1 MDMVNKAFLEIFLE
15 GDANGRGF
23 QYPIP
28 TYSITKDFDWS
39 ETENNKLLFDLTA
52 KYGTPYFSN
61 YINSSMNPSDCR
73 SMCPLTSDT
82 EILVK
87 NSRDGIVVR
96 KIGTLYDGYNLKKTN
111 YLFWNGHKWVSG
123 HPVQMPMTPVFKIV
137 LSNGTTVK
145 MGENHLQ
152 PTKDRGTLK
161 ASDLEVGDWLPFNK
175 TPIETERLG
184 DSDLGFAIGAYA
196 GDGSHDEGAVVY
208 SLNVDVDQDTVSR
221 LTAFWNRVGYP
232 VKTTVSEKVEYVRVD
247 KNPFAI
253 VSEYIDGDALTKKL
267 SNRCFNASN
276 EFKEGFISGLRA
288 SDGSKEKKRIYTSS
302 ETMKNDVMKLLASMG
317 HKALSNYVDNRE
329 SRLSDKPNYRI
340 DFPDRERYG
349 ELFDQDD
356 SYNYYKIVSIEKT
369 NDASSDFLYCLEID
383 SDDHVFALASG
394 LMTHNC
400 RLRLDLRELR
410 KRNGGFFGA
419 GESTGSIGVVTI
431 NMPRIGYLAADKD
444 DFYARLDHMMDIA
457 ARSLEIKRKTITD
470 LYNRG
475 LYPYTKRYLGETAFK
490 NHFSTIG
497 LVGMNEA
504 CLNAKWLKDD
514 LTHKDAQ
521 DFTVEVLN
529 HMRNRLSDYQVQYP
543 STLFNLEATPAEST
557 CVSGDTN
564 VWTDKGRMTV
574 NDIIADKNKNI
585 GIMSFNAETNSVEF
599 KKLVDCWKTKK
610 DAEVM
615 KITFSNGD
623 SVKVTP
629 NHKMAKRFVTGCGPS
644 RKCWIDYV
652 EAGSLK
658 VGDRLFACHVYTKNS
673 KAYGE
678 TYRNVECVLGKN
690 KGSFPMH
697 RLLAEYYYG
706 KIPDGFVVHHKDF
719 DKTNNAK
726 DNLEIMS
733 DADHRRLHEHD
744 EGRNFVRC
752 VDGSAN
758 PFFGKHHTEKSK
770 ELISET
776 KRETK
781 DEWYPK
787 FLENMASEDTRR
799 KMSEGNKKK
808 SFEQYSRYMPECS
821 TEAIIA
827 KWKENKSIGE
837 IAKELGEPYT
847 YSLVKSRLKH
857 AGLLPNHQI
866 VKIEYLTEREDV
878 YDLEVEGNHNFFISG
893 GVDDAVLV
901 HNCFRLAKHD
911 KEMYP
916 DIITAGK
923 SGETPYYTN
932 SSHLPVGYTDDMF
945 SALDVEDRF
954 QTLYT
959 SGTVFHA
966 FLGQRLPDWH
976 SCMRLV
982 RKIAEN
988 YKLPYFTMSPTYS
1001 ICPDH
1006 GYIVG
1011 EKWKCPICGKETEV
1025 YSRITGY
1032 YRPLKNW
1039 NAGKMQEFH
1048 DRKEYDSSKEEV
1060 HDGCNAC
1067 SLENKN
1073 ISAEAPKVD
1082 HLMLFTNPTC
1092 PNCKMAKM
1100 LLDKAGIKY
1109 DNIDASTHLDQVNAF
1124 GITAAPTM
1132 IVPDGASFDVY
1143 RNASEI
1149 AGWIKSRSNA

>member
-1 MDMVNKAFLEIFLE
+1 
-15 GDANGRGF
+15 
-23 QYPIP
+23 
-28 TYSITKDFDWS
+28 
-39 ETENNKLLFDLTA
+39 
-52 KYGTPYFSN
+52 
-61 YINSSMNPSDCR
+61 
-73 SMCPLTSDT
+73 
-82 EILVK
+82 
-87 NSRDGIVVR
+87 
-96 KIGTLYDGYNLKKTN
+96 
-111 YLFWNGHKWVSG
+111 
-123 HPVQMPMTPVFKIV
+123 
-137 LSNGTTVK
+137 
-145 MGENHLQ
+145 
-152 PTKDRGTLK
+152 
-161 ASDLEVGDWLPFNK
+161 
-175 TPIETERLG
+175 
-184 DSDLGFAIGAYA
+184 
-196 GDGSHDEGAVVY
+196 
-208 SLNVDVDQDTVSR
+208 
-221 LTAFWNRVGYP
+221 
-232 VKTTVSEKVEYVRVD
+232 
-247 KNPFAI
+247 
-253 VSEYIDGDALTKKL
+253 
-267 SNRCFNASN
+267 
-276 EFKEGFISGLRA
+276 
-288 SDGSKEKKRIYTSS
+288 
-302 ETMKNDVMKLLASMG
+302 
-317 HKALSNYVDNRE
+317 
-329 SRLSDKPNYRI
+329 
-340 DFPDRERYG
+340 
-349 ELFDQDD
+349 
-356 SYNYYKIVSIEKT
+356 
-369 NDASSDFLYCLEID
+369 
-383 SDDHVFALASG
+383 
-394 LMTHNC
+394 
-400 RLRLDLRELR
+400 
-410 KRNGGFFGA
+410 
-419 GESTGSIGVVTI
+419 
-431 NMPRIGYLAADKD
+431 
-444 DFYARLDHMMDIA
+444 
-457 ARSLEIKRKTITD
+457 
-470 LYNRG
+470 
-475 LYPYTKRYLGETAFK
+475 
-490 NHFSTIG
+490 
-497 LVGMNEA
+497 MNEA